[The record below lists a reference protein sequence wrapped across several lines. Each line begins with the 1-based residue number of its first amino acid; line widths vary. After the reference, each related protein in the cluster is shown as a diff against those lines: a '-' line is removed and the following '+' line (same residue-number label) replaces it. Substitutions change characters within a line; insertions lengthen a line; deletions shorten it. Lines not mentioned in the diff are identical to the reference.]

1 MMSETESLSPEPP
14 PPAPPGVELA
24 RRFSTRDFLEACDGC
39 GDCAAVCPDG
49 LIVIGADRRPRLL
62 GTEEAC
68 GGCGLCADV
77 CTRGAID
84 PDGLCETEARRR
96 TERIGSGL
104 ARLLA
109 GEPEPHR
116 GQV

>member
-1 MMSETESLSPEPP
+1 MMLETESLSAEPP
-14 PPAPPGVELA
+14 PPAPPGIALA
-24 RRFSTRDFLEACDGC
+24 RRFSTSDFLDVCDGC

-49 LIVIGADRRPRLL
+49 LIVIGPDRRPHLL

-84 PDGLCETEARRR
+84 PAGLCETGAAVR
-96 TERIGSGL
+96 TERIGSNL
-104 ARLLA
+104 ALFLTGEA
-109 GEPEPHR
+109 GPVGR
-116 GQV
+116 V